1 MDIDIRTLLSRLNP
15 ACRHAMEQAAQSCV
29 RQTHYN
35 VDVEHLLLALIETDA
50 PDLRAVLAHFDI
62 TAEELGAQLQ
72 KAVDQFKRGNGRTPA
87 LSPNFAPLLQ
97 EAWLLSSMLLG
108 EQQVRS
114 GTLVLALLEV
124 DSLRGLL
131 LESAPALLKIP
142 RASLRD
148 ALPALLADSPE
159 DTGGAGRDSAAR
171 AAAPGAPGA
180 SAAAGAPPA
189 RAMPTLSGN
198 ATGSGNA
205 TRQAALEQYTVD
217 LTALAR
223 EGAID
228 PIRGRDGEIR
238 QLIDVLLRRRQ
249 NNPILTG
256 EAGVGK
262 TAVVEG
268 FAQRIVHGD
277 VPPALANVSVRS
289 LDLALL
295 QAGAGIKGEFENRL
309 KSVISEVKA
318 SPTPVI
324 LFIDEAH
331 QLIGAGGSEGQGD
344 AANML
349 KPALARGELR
359 TIAATTWA
367 EYKKYV
373 ERDPALARRFQVVKV
388 EEPSEAVAIEMLRGM
403 VQKLEAHH
411 GVEILDEAVRDAV
424 KLSHRYISGRQLPD
438 KAISVL
444 DTACARVAI
453 GQSSEPEELE
463 ALSRAIETAENHL
476 RILRHESATGAERGD
491 AIAARE
497 RQLAEDRAR
506 HARLTDKLATEKRA
520 VTEILVWRRKIAQH
534 LAAAD
539 SRRGET
545 GGNRAQ
551 DISGK
556 ESSVTGKSGAH
567 GDANTHA
574 TADAP
579 ETPETPDGVESFEG
593 DDDASLTANLSRL
606 EKGLEAVQND
616 EPLVP
621 VCVDSNVV
629 ANVISGWTGIP
640 VGRMLADELHTVLYL
655 QDKLAERVVGQNE
668 ALDTIARRI
677 RTFRADL
684 DDPGKPV
691 GVFLLVGPSG
701 VGKTET
707 AAALADMLYG
717 GERNMITVN
726 MSEFQEAHSVSGL
739 KGAPPGYVGYGRGGV
754 LTEAVRRR
762 PYSVVLLD
770 EMEKA
775 HPDVLE
781 LFFQVFDK
789 GTMEDGEGVP
799 IDFKNTLILLTS
811 NAAQDVITD
820 ACQGG
825 RRPPPDALIDALR
838 PALVRQFSPAFL
850 GRLVLVPY
858 YPLGDAQI
866 ASIVELKL
874 ERLAQRF
881 VRNHHAPLTWDDA
894 LAQLITQRCKEVDSG
909 ARNVDHILTQAVMP
923 ELARQVL
930 ERISIA
936 RPFSGVHIGVSA
948 QGDIAFRFRSSDEV

>member
-15 ACRHAMEQAAQSCV
+15 VCKHAMELAAQQCV

-35 VDVEHLLLALIETDA
+35 VDVEHLLLTLLDTGA
-50 PDLRAVLAHFDI
+50 PDWNAVLSHFQI
-62 TAEELGAQLQ
+62 RAEEVSAQLQ
-72 KAVDQFKRGNGRTPA
+72 RAQDHFKRGNGRTPA
-87 LSPNFAPLLQ
+87 LSPNFSPLFQ

-108 EQQVRS
+108 QQQIRS
-114 GTLVLALLEV
+114 GTLLLALLEV

-131 LESAPALLKIP
+131 LESAPGLLNISRTAL
-142 RASLRD
+142 RQ
-148 ALPALLADSPE
+148 ALPSILANSAE
-159 DTGGAGRDSAAR
+159 DAGDPAAR
-171 AAAPGAPGA
+171 AETGADPLRADGAPG
-180 SAAAGAPPA
+180 
-189 RAMPTLSGN
+189 MPTPSLP
-198 ATGSGNA
+198 AA
-205 TRQAALEQYTVD
+205 RQSALELYTVD
-217 LTALAR
+217 LTALASA
-223 EGAID
+223 GAID
-228 PIRGRDGEIR
+228 PVRGRDAEIR

-268 FAQRIVHGD
+268 FAQRIVLGD
-277 VPPALANVSVRS
+277 VPPALRNVSVRS

-295 QAGAGIKGEFENRL
+295 QAGAGVRGEFENRL
-309 KSVISEVKA
+309 KSVIGEVKA
-318 SPTPVI
+318 SPTPII

-344 AANML
+344 AANLL

-367 EYKKYV
+367 EYKRYV

-388 EEPSEAVAIEMLRGM
+388 EEPSEAAAVEMLRGM
-403 VQKLEAHH
+403 VQRLQAHH
-411 GVEILDEAVRDAV
+411 GVEILDTAVRDAV

-453 GQSSEPEELE
+453 GQSAEPEEIE
-463 ALSRAIETAENHL
+463 ALGRAIEAAENQL
-476 RILRHESATGAERGD
+476 RIQRHEAATGADRED
-491 AIAARE
+491 AIAATQRQIEEQRE
-497 RQLAEDRAR
+497 QHR
-506 HARLTDKLATEKRA
+506 RLGEKLAAERGA
-520 VTEILVWRRKIAQH
+520 VAEILTWRRRIADRVENGER
-534 LAAAD
+534 AAD
-539 SRRGET
+539 EEDLS
-545 GGNRAQ
+545 A
-551 DISGK
+551 
-556 ESSVTGKSGAH
+556 
-567 GDANTHA
+567 
-574 TADAP
+574 
-579 ETPETPDGVESFEG
+579 
-593 DDDASLTANLSRL
+593 LTANLTRL

-616 EPLVP
+616 EPIVP
-621 VCVDSNVV
+621 VCVDSSVV
-629 ANVISGWTGIP
+629 AKVISGWTGIP

-655 QDKLAERVVGQNE
+655 QDKLSGRIVGQDE
-668 ALDTIARRI
+668 ALDAIARRI

-691 GVFLLVGPSG
+691 GVFLLLGPSG

-707 AAALADMLYG
+707 ACALADTLYG
-717 GERNMITVN
+717 GERNMITIN

-789 GTMEDGEGVP
+789 GTMEDGEGVS

-811 NAAQDVITD
+811 NASQDVITD
-820 ACQGG
+820 ACRGG
-825 RRPPPDALIDALR
+825 ARPSPEALIERLRPPLL
-838 PALVRQFSPAFL
+838 RQFSPAFL
-850 GRLVLVPY
+850 GRLVMVPY
-858 YPLGDAQI
+858 YPLGDSQI
-866 ASIVELKL
+866 NAIVNLKL
-874 ERLAQRF
+874 GRLARRF
-881 VRNHHAPLTWDDA
+881 ERNHHARLGWDDA
-894 LAQLITQRCKEVDSG
+894 VAQSIAARCKEVDSG
-909 ARNVDHILTQAVMP
+909 ARNVDHILTQAVLP

-930 ERISIA
+930 ERISVA
-936 RPFSGVHIGVSA
+936 APFGGVHMGLTPAGAIE
-948 QGDIAFRFRSSDEV
+948 FRFHDAEAG

>member
-15 ACRHAMEQAAQSCV
+15 ACKHAMELAAQLCV

-35 VDVEHLLLALIETDA
+35 VDVEHLLLQLVESDA
-50 PDLRAVLAHFDI
+50 PDLRAILDHFNVASADV
-62 TAEELGAQLQ
+62 TAQLQ

-87 LSPNFAPLLQ
+87 LSPNFSPLFQ

-108 EQQVRS
+108 EQQIRS
-114 GTLVLALLEV
+114 GTILLALLEV

-131 LESAPALLKIP
+131 LDSAPALLTIP

-148 ALPALLADSPE
+148 VLRVVLAGSSE
-159 DTGGAGRDSAAR
+159 DGGRAAPVTAGAATGVAEAPVSMPVMPSAA
-171 AAAPGAPGA
+171 
-180 SAAAGAPPA
+180 
-189 RAMPTLSGN
+189 TK
-198 ATGSGNA
+198 GSGGS
-205 TRQAALEQYTVD
+205 ALAQFTVD

-228 PIRGRDGEIR
+228 PICGRDAEIR
-238 QLIDVLLRRRQ
+238 QLIDVLMRRRQ

-268 FAQRIVHGD
+268 FAQRVVQGE
-277 VPPALANVSVRS
+277 VPPMLVNVSVRS

-295 QAGAGIKGEFENRL
+295 QAGAGVKGEFENRL
-309 KSVISEVKA
+309 KSVIAEVKA
-318 SPTPVI
+318 SPMPVI

-344 AANML
+344 AANLL

-373 ERDPALARRFQVVKV
+373 ERDPALARRFQVVKI

-403 VQKLEAHH
+403 VTKLSQHH

-453 GQSSEPEELE
+453 GQNGVPEEIE
-463 ALSRAIETAENHL
+463 ALGRAIEAAENQL
-476 RILRHESATGAERGD
+476 RILRHEAATGAEHDD
-491 AIAARE
+491 AIATLAG
-497 RQLAEDRAR
+497 QLEDRSAQ
-506 HARLTDKLATEKRA
+506 HARLTDKLSTEKRA
-520 VTEILVWRRKIAQH
+520 VDEILAWRRKIARH
-534 LAAAD
+534 LAAQEQAVEGEDGD
-539 SRRGET
+539 SLR
-545 GGNRAQ
+545 
-551 DISGK
+551 
-556 ESSVTGKSGAH
+556 
-567 GDANTHA
+567 
-574 TADAP
+574 
-579 ETPETPDGVESFEG
+579 
-593 DDDASLTANLSRL
+593 ANLGRL
-606 EKGLEAVQND
+606 EKGLEAVQSD
-616 EPLVP
+616 EPMVP
-621 VCVDSNVV
+621 VCVDSGVV
-629 ANVISGWTGIP
+629 AKVISGWTGIP
-640 VGRMLADELHTVLYL
+640 VGSMLADELHTVLYL

-668 ALDTIARRI
+668 ALDAIARRV

-789 GTMEDGEGVP
+789 GVMEDGEGVP
-799 IDFKNTLILLTS
+799 IDFRNTLILLTS

-820 ACQGG
+820 ACVGG
-825 RRPPPDALIDALR
+825 RRPPPEALIERLR
-838 PALVRQFSPAFL
+838 PALLRQFSPAFL
-850 GRLVLVPY
+850 GRMVLVPY

-866 ASIVELKL
+866 TSIVNLKL
-874 ERLAQRF
+874 ARLAERF
-881 VRNHHAPLTWDDA
+881 ERNHHARLTWNDEF
-894 LAQLITQRCKEVDSG
+894 AQVITERCKEVDSG
-909 ARNVDHILTQAVMP
+909 ARNVDHILTHSVLP
-923 ELARQVL
+923 ELAREVL
-930 ERISIA
+930 ERISVA
-936 RPFSGVHIGVSA
+936 EPFGGVHLAFTAAG
-948 QGDIAFRFRSSDEV
+948 GIALRFAPREDA

>member
-1 MDIDIRTLLSRLNP
+1 MNIDIRTLLSRLNP
-15 ACRHAMEQAAQSCV
+15 ECKHAMEQAAQLCV

-35 VDVEHLLLALIETDA
+35 VDVEHLLLMLLESDA
-50 PDLRAVLAHFDI
+50 PDLHAILGHFQIQPDTLI
-62 TAEELGAQLQ
+62 SQLQ
-72 KAVDQFKRGNGRTPA
+72 KSVDQFKRGNGRTPA
-87 LSPNFAPLLQ
+87 LSPNFSSLFQ
-97 EAWLLSSMLLG
+97 EAWLLSSMLLA
-108 EQQVRS
+108 EQQIRS
-114 GTLVLALLEV
+114 GTLLLALLEV

-131 LESAPALLKIP
+131 LESAPALLNIP
-142 RASLRD
+142 RASLREVLPTVLAGSAED
-148 ALPALLADSPE
+148 A
-159 DTGGAGRDSAAR
+159 GGAAAR
-171 AAAPGAPGA
+171 AAALTGKPADAAGEPVAPQLQPAMPSMSRAPG
-180 SAAAGAPPA
+180 GGTQ
-189 RAMPTLSGN
+189 RT
-198 ATGSGNA
+198 
-205 TRQAALEQYTVD
+205 ALDQYTVD
-217 LTALAR
+217 LTGLAR

-228 PIRGRDGEIR
+228 PIRGRDAEIR

-268 FAQRIVHGD
+268 FAQRIVQGD
-277 VPPALANVSVRS
+277 VPPALMNVSVRS

-295 QAGAGIKGEFENRL
+295 QAGAGVKGEFENRL
-309 KSVISEVKA
+309 KSVIAEVKA
-318 SPTPVI
+318 SPVPVI

-344 AANML
+344 AANLL

-388 EEPSEAVAIEMLRGM
+388 EEPTEAVAIDMLRGM
-403 VQKLEAHH
+403 VQKLADHH
-411 GVEILDEAVRDAV
+411 GVEILDDAVRDAV

-453 GQSSEPEELE
+453 GQNGVPEEIE
-463 ALSRAIETAENHL
+463 ALGRSIETNENQL
-476 RILRHESATGAERGD
+476 RILRHEAATGGDRAD
-491 AIAARE
+491 AIASVTK
-497 RQLAEDRAR
+497 QLVEQRAQ
-506 HARLTDKLATEKRA
+506 HARLTDKLVTEKHA
-520 VTEILVWRRKIAQH
+520 VGEIIAWRKKIGLH
-534 LAAAD
+534 LADEGHAAQ
-539 SRRGET
+539 GEDT
-545 GGNRAQ
+545 
-551 DISGK
+551 
-556 ESSVTGKSGAH
+556 E
-567 GDANTHA
+567 
-574 TADAP
+574 
-579 ETPETPDGVESFEG
+579 DG
-593 DDDASLTANLSRL
+593 ASLTANLARL
-606 EKGLEAVQND
+606 EKGLEAVQSD
-616 EPLVP
+616 EPMVP
-621 VCVDSNVV
+621 VCVDSGMV
-629 ANVISGWTGIP
+629 AKVISGWTGIP

-655 QDKLAERVVGQNE
+655 QDKLAERVVGQNQ
-668 ALDTIARRI
+668 ALDAIARRV

-691 GVFLLVGPSG
+691 GVFLLIGPSG

-707 AAALADMLYG
+707 AFALADTLYG

-789 GTMEDGEGVP
+789 GVMEDGEGVP

-811 NAAQDVITD
+811 NAAQDIITE

-825 RRPPPDALIDALR
+825 RRPEPEALIERLR
-838 PALVRQFSPAFL
+838 PALLKQFSPAFL

-866 ASIVELKL
+866 ISIVDLKL
-874 ERLAQRF
+874 TRLAQRF
-881 VRNHHAPLTWDDA
+881 ERNHHARLTWDEP
-894 LAQLITQRCKEVDSG
+894 LAALITERCKEVDSG
-909 ARNVDHILTQAVMP
+909 ARNVDHILTQSVLP

-936 RPFSGVHIGVSA
+936 EPFGGVHLALNDAGGIE
-948 QGDIAFRFRSSDEV
+948 FRFLSVEEA

>member
-1 MDIDIRTLLSRLNP
+1 MNIDIRTLLSRLNP
-15 ACRHAMEQAAQSCV
+15 ECKHAMEQAAQACV

-35 VDVEHLLLALIETDA
+35 VDVEHLLLTLLEADA
-50 PDLRAVLAHFDI
+50 PDLHAILAHFQIKPDTLI
-62 TAEELGAQLQ
+62 AQLQ
-72 KAVDQFKRGNGRTPA
+72 KSIDQFKRGNGRTPA
-87 LSPNFAPLLQ
+87 LSPNFSSLFQ
-97 EAWLLSSMLLG
+97 EAWLLSSMLLA
-108 EQQVRS
+108 EQQIRS

-131 LESAPALLKIP
+131 LESAPALLNIP
-142 RASLRD
+142 RATLREMLPTVLAGSAED
-148 ALPALLADSPE
+148 A
-159 DTGGAGRDSAAR
+159 GGAAAR
-171 AAAPGAPGA
+171 SAAPGGKPADASGETATPQVQSAMPSMSRAPG
-180 SAAAGAPPA
+180 GGTQ
-189 RAMPTLSGN
+189 RT
-198 ATGSGNA
+198 
-205 TRQAALEQYTVD
+205 ALDQYTVD
-217 LTALAR
+217 LTGLAR

-228 PIRGRDGEIR
+228 PIRGRDAEIR

-268 FAQRIVHGD
+268 FAQRIVLGD
-277 VPPALANVSVRS
+277 VPPALMNVSVRS

-295 QAGAGIKGEFENRL
+295 QAGAGVKGEFENRL
-309 KSVISEVKA
+309 KSVIAEVKA
-318 SPTPVI
+318 SPVPVI

-344 AANML
+344 AANLL

-388 EEPSEAVAIEMLRGM
+388 EEPSEAVAIDMLRGM
-403 VQKLEAHH
+403 VQKLAEHH
-411 GVEILDEAVRDAV
+411 GVEILDDAVRDAV

-453 GQSSEPEELE
+453 GQNGVPEEIE
-463 ALSRAIETAENHL
+463 ALGRSIESNENQL
-476 RILRHESATGAERGD
+476 RILRHEAATGSDRAD
-491 AIAARE
+491 AIVAVNKQLDEE
-497 RQLAEDRAR
+497 RAQ
-506 HARLTDKLATEKRA
+506 HARLSEKLVTEKHA
-520 VTEILVWRRKIAQH
+520 VGEIIAWRKKIGLYLADERK
-534 LAAAD
+534 AA
-539 SRRGET
+539 
-545 GGNRAQ
+545 
-551 DISGK
+551 
-556 ESSVTGKSGAH
+556 
-567 GDANTHA
+567 
-574 TADAP
+574 
-579 ETPETPDGVESFEG
+579 EG
-593 DDDASLTANLSRL
+593 DDAEDGASLTANLARL
-606 EKGLEAVQND
+606 EKGLEAVQSD
-616 EPLVP
+616 EPMVP
-621 VCVDSNVV
+621 VCVDSAIV
-629 ANVISGWTGIP
+629 AKVISGWTGIP

-655 QDKLAERVVGQNE
+655 QDKLAERVVGQDQ
-668 ALDTIARRI
+668 ALDAIARRV

-707 AAALADMLYG
+707 AFALADTLYG

-789 GTMEDGEGVP
+789 GVMEDGEGVP

-811 NAAQDVITD
+811 NAAQDIITD

-825 RRPPPDALIDALR
+825 RRPEPEALIERLR
-838 PALVRQFSPAFL
+838 PALLKQFSPAFL

-866 ASIVELKL
+866 TSIVNLKL
-874 ERLAQRF
+874 TRLAQRF
-881 VRNHHAPLTWDDA
+881 ERNHHARLTWDEP
-894 LAQLITQRCKEVDSG
+894 LAALITERCKEVDSG
-909 ARNVDHILTQAVMP
+909 ARNVDHILTQSILP

-936 RPFSGVHIGVSA
+936 EPFGGVHLALNDVGGIE
-948 QGDIAFRFRSSDEV
+948 FRFLSVEEA

>member
-15 ACRHAMEQAAQSCV
+15 ECKLAMEQAAQLCV

-35 VDVEHLLLALIETDA
+35 VDVEHLLLTLLESDA
-50 PDLRAVLAHFDI
+50 PDLRAILAHFSI
-62 TAEELGAQLQ
+62 KPEALTAQLQ
-72 KAVDQFKRGNGRTPA
+72 KAVDLFKRGNGRTPA
-87 LSPNFAPLLQ
+87 LSPNFSPLFQ

-108 EQQVRS
+108 EQQIRS

-124 DSLRGLL
+124 DGLRGML
-131 LESAPALLKIP
+131 LESAPALLNIP
-142 RASLRD
+142 RASLRERLGAVLAGSAED
-148 ALPALLADSPE
+148 AGGTQPGSPAAPE
-159 DTGGAGRDSAAR
+159 AGQANATP
-171 AAAPGAPGA
+171 AAAPQAQAAMPFMAQGGA
-180 SAAAGAPPA
+180 SQG
-189 RAMPTLSGN
+189 RKT
-198 ATGSGNA
+198 
-205 TRQAALEQYTVD
+205 ALDQYTVD
-217 LTALAR
+217 LTGLAR
-223 EGAID
+223 EGKID
-228 PIRGRDGEIR
+228 PIRGRDAEIR

-268 FAQRIVHGD
+268 FAQRIVQGD
-277 VPPALANVSVRS
+277 VPPALTNVSVRS

-295 QAGAGIKGEFENRL
+295 QAGAGVKGEFENRL
-309 KSVISEVKA
+309 KSVIAEVKSSA
-318 SPTPVI
+318 VPVI

-344 AANML
+344 AANLL

-388 EEPSEAVAIEMLRGM
+388 EEPSEAVAIDMLRGM
-403 VQKLEAHH
+403 VQKLEEHH

-453 GQSSEPEELE
+453 GQNGLPEEIE
-463 ALSRAIETAENHL
+463 ALGRSLDTAENQL
-476 RILRHESATGAERGD
+476 RIARHEAAMGAERAD
-491 AIAARE
+491 AIAAITKQLEDE
-497 RQLAEDRAR
+497 RAQ
-506 HARLTDKLATEKRA
+506 HARLAEKLSTEKRA
-520 VTEILVWRRKIAQH
+520 VEEVLAWRKKIRAY
-534 LAAAD
+534 LAD
-539 SRRGET
+539 
-545 GGNRAQ
+545 Q
-551 DISGK
+551 
-556 ESSVTGKSGAH
+556 SGA
-567 GDANTHA
+567 A
-574 TADAP
+574 
-579 ETPETPDGVESFEG
+579 ESEEG
-593 DDDASLTANLSRL
+593 ESLTANLSRL

-616 EPLVP
+616 EPMVP
-621 VCVDSNVV
+621 VCVDSETV
-629 ANVISGWTGIP
+629 AKVISGWTGIP

-655 QDKLAERVVGQNE
+655 QDKLAERVVGQDE
-668 ALDTIARRI
+668 ALDAIARRV

-707 AAALADMLYG
+707 AFALADLLYG

-789 GTMEDGEGVP
+789 GVMEDGEGVP

-811 NAAQDVITD
+811 NAAQDVITE
-820 ACQGG
+820 ASRGG
-825 RRPPPDALIDALR
+825 RRPPPEALIEKLR
-838 PALVRQFSPAFL
+838 PALLRQFSPAFL

-858 YPLGDAQI
+858 YHLGDAQI
-866 ASIVELKL
+866 NAIVNLKL

-881 VRNHHAPLTWDDA
+881 TRNHLAQLTWDAD
-894 LAQLITQRCKEVDSG
+894 LATLIAQRCKEVDSG
-909 ARNVDHILTQAVMP
+909 ARNVDHILTQSVLP

-930 ERISIA
+930 ERISISE
-936 RPFSGVHIGVSA
+936 PFGGVHLTLGA
-948 QGDIAFRFRSSDEV
+948 TGDIEFRFLPKEA

>member
-15 ACRHAMEQAAQSCV
+15 ECKLAMEQAAQLCV

-35 VDVEHLLLALIETDA
+35 VDVEHLLFTLLESDA
-50 PDLRAVLAHFDI
+50 PDLGAILSHFGIKAD
-62 TAEELGAQLQ
+62 TLTAQLQ
-72 KAVDQFKRGNGRTPA
+72 KAVDSFKRGNGRTPA
-87 LSPNFAPLLQ
+87 LSPNFSPLFQ

-108 EQQVRS
+108 EQQIRS
-114 GTLVLALLEV
+114 GTLALALLEV

-131 LESAPALLKIP
+131 LESAPALLNIP
-142 RASLRD
+142 RAALRERLAAILAGSSED
-148 ALPALLADSPE
+148 AGGSPMRGQAVGS
-159 DTGGAGRDSAAR
+159 DAGRSGGSGSGMSTGMP
-171 AAAPGAPGA
+171 AAAPSSAPGA
-180 SAAAGAPPA
+180 AAMPSMTAGAVGA
-189 RAMPTLSGN
+189 SG
-198 ATGSGNA
+198 
-205 TRQAALEQYTVD
+205 RQSALEQYTVD
-217 LTALAR
+217 MTGLAR
-223 EGAID
+223 EGRID
-228 PIRGRDGEIR
+228 PIRGRDAEIR

-268 FAQRIVHGD
+268 FAQRIVQGE
-277 VPPALANVSVRS
+277 VPPALVNVSVRS

-295 QAGAGIKGEFENRL
+295 QAGAGVKGEFENRL
-309 KSVISEVKA
+309 KSVIAEVKA
-318 SPTPVI
+318 SPVPVI

-344 AANML
+344 AANLL

-388 EEPSEAVAIEMLRGM
+388 EEPVEAVAIDMLRGM
-403 VQKLEAHH
+403 VQKLEEHH

-453 GQSSEPEELE
+453 GQNGVPEEIE
-463 ALSRAIETAENHL
+463 ALGRSIESAENQL
-476 RILRHESATGAERGD
+476 RILRHEAATGTDRTD
-491 AIAARE
+491 AIAALTKQLEDE
-497 RQLAEDRAR
+497 RAQ
-506 HARLTDKLATEKRA
+506 HARLSDKLGTEKRA
-520 VTEILVWRRKIAQH
+520 VDEILVWRKKI
-534 LAAAD
+534 
-539 SRRGET
+539 RGYL
-545 GGNRAQ
+545 
-551 DISGK
+551 
-556 ESSVTGKSGAH
+556 
-567 GDANTHA
+567 
-574 TADAP
+574 ADAASAA
-579 ETPETPDGVESFEG
+579 EGEDAESLG
-593 DDDASLTANLSRL
+593 ANLSRL

-616 EPLVP
+616 EPMVP
-621 VCVDSNVV
+621 VCVDSATV
-629 ANVISGWTGIP
+629 AKVISGWTGIP

-668 ALDTIARRI
+668 ALDAIARRV

-707 AAALADMLYG
+707 ACALADILYG

-789 GTMEDGEGVP
+789 GVMEDGEGVP

-811 NAAQDVITD
+811 NAAQDVITE
-820 ACQGG
+820 ASRGG
-825 RRPPPDALIDALR
+825 HRPPPEELIEKLR
-838 PALVRQFSPAFL
+838 PALLKQFSPAFL

-858 YPLGDAQI
+858 YHLGDAQI
-866 ASIVELKL
+866 NAIVNLKL

-881 VRNHHAPLTWDDA
+881 QRNHHARLTWDEDMA
-894 LAQLITQRCKEVDSG
+894 TLIAERCKEVDSG
-909 ARNVDHILTQAVMP
+909 ARNVDHILTQSVLP

-930 ERISIA
+930 ERISISE
-936 RPFSGVHIGVSA
+936 PFAGVHLAPGASGVVE
-948 QGDIAFRFRSSDEV
+948 FRFHSGEEA

>member
-15 ACRHAMEQAAQSCV
+15 VCKHAMELAAQQCV

-35 VDVEHLLLALIETDA
+35 VDVEHLLLTLLDTGA
-50 PDLRAVLAHFDI
+50 PDWNAVLSHFQI
-62 TAEELGAQLQ
+62 RAEEVSAQLQ
-72 KAVDQFKRGNGRTPA
+72 RAQDHFKRGNGRTPA
-87 LSPNFAPLLQ
+87 LSPNFSPLFQ

-108 EQQVRS
+108 QQQIRS
-114 GTLVLALLEV
+114 GTLLLALLEV

-131 LESAPALLKIP
+131 LESAPGLLNISRTAL
-142 RASLRD
+142 RQ
-148 ALPALLADSPE
+148 ALPSILADSAE
-159 DTGGAGRDSAAR
+159 DAGNPATRAETGADPLR
-171 AAAPGAPGA
+171 ADGAPG
-180 SAAAGAPPA
+180 
-189 RAMPTLSGN
+189 MPTPSLP
-198 ATGSGNA
+198 AA
-205 TRQAALEQYTVD
+205 RQSALELYTVD
-217 LTALAR
+217 LTALASA
-223 EGAID
+223 GAID
-228 PIRGRDGEIR
+228 PVRGRDAEIR
-238 QLIDVLLRRRQ
+238 HLIDVLLRRRQ

-268 FAQRIVHGD
+268 FAQRIVLGD
-277 VPPALANVSVRS
+277 VPPALRNVSVRS

-295 QAGAGIKGEFENRL
+295 QAGAGVRGEFENRL
-309 KSVISEVKA
+309 KSVIGEVKA
-318 SPTPVI
+318 SPTPII

-344 AANML
+344 AANLL

-367 EYKKYV
+367 EYKRYV

-388 EEPSEAVAIEMLRGM
+388 EEPSEAAAVEMLRGM
-403 VQKLEAHH
+403 VQRLQAHH
-411 GVEILDEAVRDAV
+411 GVEILDTAVRDAV

-453 GQSSEPEELE
+453 GQSAEPEEIE
-463 ALSRAIETAENHL
+463 ALGRAIEAAENQL
-476 RILRHESATGAERGD
+476 RIQRHEAATGADRED
-491 AIAARE
+491 AIAATQRQIEEQRE
-497 RQLAEDRAR
+497 QHR
-506 HARLTDKLATEKRA
+506 RLGEKLAVERGA
-520 VTEILVWRRKIAQH
+520 VAEILTWRRRIADRVENGER
-534 LAAAD
+534 AAD
-539 SRRGET
+539 EEDLS
-545 GGNRAQ
+545 A
-551 DISGK
+551 
-556 ESSVTGKSGAH
+556 
-567 GDANTHA
+567 
-574 TADAP
+574 
-579 ETPETPDGVESFEG
+579 
-593 DDDASLTANLSRL
+593 LTANLTRL

-616 EPLVP
+616 EPIVP
-621 VCVDSNVV
+621 VCVDSSVV
-629 ANVISGWTGIP
+629 AKVISGWTGIP

-655 QDKLAERVVGQNE
+655 QDKLSGRIVGQDE
-668 ALDTIARRI
+668 ALDAIARRI

-691 GVFLLVGPSG
+691 GVFLLLGPSG

-707 AAALADMLYG
+707 ACALADTLYG
-717 GERNMITVN
+717 GERNMITIN

-789 GTMEDGEGVP
+789 GTMEDGEGVS

-811 NAAQDVITD
+811 NASQDVITD
-820 ACQGG
+820 ACRGG
-825 RRPPPDALIDALR
+825 ARPSPEALIERLRPPLL
-838 PALVRQFSPAFL
+838 RQFSPAFL
-850 GRLVLVPY
+850 GRLVMVPY
-858 YPLGDAQI
+858 YPLGDSQI
-866 ASIVELKL
+866 NAIVNLKL
-874 ERLAQRF
+874 GRLARRF
-881 VRNHHAPLTWDDA
+881 ERNHHARLGWDDA
-894 LAQLITQRCKEVDSG
+894 VAQSIAARCKEVDSG
-909 ARNVDHILTQAVMP
+909 ARNVDHILTQAVLP

-930 ERISIA
+930 ERISVA
-936 RPFSGVHIGVSA
+936 APFGGVHMGLTPAGAIE
-948 QGDIAFRFRSSDEV
+948 FRFHDAEAG

>member
-15 ACRHAMEQAAQSCV
+15 ECKLAMEQAAQLCV

-35 VDVEHLLLALIETDA
+35 VDVEHLLLTLLESDA
-50 PDLRAVLAHFDI
+50 PDLRAILAHYAI
-62 TAEELGAQLQ
+62 KPETLTAQLQ
-72 KAVDQFKRGNGRTPA
+72 KAVDGFKRGNGRTPA
-87 LSPNFAPLLQ
+87 LSPNFSPLFQ

-108 EQQVRS
+108 EQQIRS

-124 DSLRGLL
+124 DSLRGML
-131 LESAPALLKIP
+131 LESAPTLLNIP
-142 RASLRD
+142 RAALRERLAAILAGSSED
-148 ALPALLADSPE
+148 A
-159 DTGGAGRDSAAR
+159 GGAQTPGHANADAARPAASPAATSSAAP
-171 AAAPGAPGA
+171 ATGAMPSMAGG
-180 SAAAGAPPA
+180 SAGAN
-189 RAMPTLSGN
+189 G
-198 ATGSGNA
+198 
-205 TRQAALEQYTVD
+205 RQSALEQFTVD
-217 LTALAR
+217 MTGLAR
-223 EGAID
+223 EGKID
-228 PIRGRDGEIR
+228 PIRGRDAEIR

-268 FAQRIVHGD
+268 FAQRIVQGD
-277 VPPALANVSVRS
+277 VPPALVNVSVRS

-295 QAGAGIKGEFENRL
+295 QAGAGVKGEFENRL
-309 KSVISEVKA
+309 KSVIAEVKA
-318 SPTPVI
+318 SPVPVI

-344 AANML
+344 AANLL

-388 EEPSEAVAIEMLRGM
+388 EEPSEAVAIDMLRGM
-403 VQKLEAHH
+403 VQKLEEHH
-411 GVEILDEAVRDAV
+411 GVEILDDAVRDAV

-453 GQSSEPEELE
+453 GQSGVPEEIE
-463 ALSRAIETAENHL
+463 ALGRSIDALEHQL
-476 RILRHESATGAERGD
+476 RILRHEAATGADRAD
-491 AIAARE
+491 AIAALTKQLEDE
-497 RQLAEDRAR
+497 RAQRT
-506 HARLTDKLATEKRA
+506 RLTDKLGTEKRA
-520 VTEILVWRRKIAQH
+520 VEEILAWRKKIRGH
-534 LAAAD
+534 LADPASSAD
-539 SRRGET
+539 GED
-545 GGNRAQ
+545 A
-551 DISGK
+551 
-556 ESSVTGKSGAH
+556 ESLA
-567 GDANTHA
+567 
-574 TADAP
+574 
-579 ETPETPDGVESFEG
+579 
-593 DDDASLTANLSRL
+593 ANLSRL

-616 EPLVP
+616 EPMVP
-621 VCVDSNVV
+621 VCVDSETV
-629 ANVISGWTGIP
+629 AQVISGWTGIP

-655 QDKLAERVVGQNE
+655 QDKLAERVVGQDE
-668 ALDTIARRI
+668 ALDAIARRV

-707 AAALADMLYG
+707 ACALADMLYG

-789 GTMEDGEGVP
+789 GVMEDGEGVP

-811 NAAQDVITD
+811 NAAQDVITE
-820 ACQGG
+820 ASRGG
-825 RRPPPDALIDALR
+825 RRPSPEELIEKLR
-838 PALVRQFSPAFL
+838 PALLRQFSPAFL

-858 YPLGDAQI
+858 YHLGDAQI
-866 ASIVELKL
+866 NAIVNLKL

-881 VRNHHAPLTWDDA
+881 ERNHHARLTWDDDVA
-894 LAQLITQRCKEVDSG
+894 TLIAQRCKEVDSG
-909 ARNVDHILTQAVMP
+909 ARNVDYILTQSVLP

-930 ERISIA
+930 ERISISE
-936 RPFSGVHIGVSA
+936 PFGGVRLALKPSGEIE
-948 QGDIAFRFRSSDEV
+948 FRFLSPDEA

>member
-1 MDIDIRTLLSRLNP
+1 MEIDIRTLLSRLNP
-15 ACRHAMEQAAQSCV
+15 ACKHAMEQAAQLCV
-29 RQTHYN
+29 RQTHFS
-35 VDVEHLLLALIETDA
+35 VDIEHLLLTLLETEA
-50 PDLRAVLAHFDI
+50 PDLRAILAHFGVGR
-62 TAEELGAQLQ
+62 AGLVSHLQ
-72 KAVDQFKRGNGRTPA
+72 KTVELFKRGNGRTPS
-87 LSPNFAPLLQ
+87 LSPNLSPLFQ

-108 EQQVRS
+108 EQQIRS
-114 GTLVLALLEV
+114 GTLTLALLEV

-142 RASLRD
+142 RAHLREGLRGILAGSAED
-148 ALPALLADSPE
+148 A
-159 DTGGAGRDSAAR
+159 GGASSDLPSAGTQ
-171 AAAPGAPGA
+171 AAQSGEVPA
-180 SAAAGAPPA
+180 SQT
-189 RAMPTLSGN
+189 MPTLGAGPAIHSQ
-198 ATGSGNA
+198 
-205 TRQAALEQYTVD
+205 RALDLYAVD

-223 EGAID
+223 AGAID
-228 PIRGRDGEIR
+228 PIRGRDAEIR

-268 FAQRIVHGD
+268 FAQRIVQGE

-295 QAGAGIKGEFENRL
+295 QAGAGVKGEFESRL
-309 KSVISEVKA
+309 KSVIAEVKA
-318 SPTPVI
+318 SPAPVI

-344 AANML
+344 AANLL

-388 EEPSEAVAIEMLRGM
+388 EEPSEPVAVDMLRGM
-403 VQKLEAHH
+403 VDKLEAHH
-411 GVEILDEAVRDAV
+411 GVEILDDAVRDAV
-424 KLSHRYISGRQLPD
+424 RLSHRYISGRQLPD

-453 GQSSEPEELE
+453 GQSGVPEEIE
-463 ALSRAIETAENHL
+463 ALGRSIETAENQL
-476 RILRHESATGAERGD
+476 RILRHEAATGAMRAE
-491 AIAARE
+491 AIAATQ
-497 RQLAEDRAR
+497 RQLRDEREQ
-506 HARLTDKLATEKRA
+506 HARLTEKFGTEKRA
-520 VTEILVWRRKIAQH
+520 VDEILAWRRKIAEQ
-534 LAAAD
+534 LA
-539 SRRGET
+539 
-545 GGNRAQ
+545 
-551 DISGK
+551 
-556 ESSVTGKSGAH
+556 SVTDEGTSDDH
-567 GDANTHA
+567 EDA
-574 TADAP
+574 
-579 ETPETPDGVESFEG
+579 ET
-593 DDDASLTANLSRL
+593 LTATLRRL

-621 VCVDSNVV
+621 VCVDSAVV
-629 ANVISGWTGIP
+629 AEVISGWTGIP
-640 VGRMLADELHTVLYL
+640 VGRMLADELHTVLHL
-655 QDKLAERVVGQNE
+655 QEKLAERVVGQDE
-668 ALDTIARRI
+668 ALDTIARRV

-691 GVFLLVGPSG
+691 GVFMLVGPSG

-707 AAALADMLYG
+707 AFALAELLYG
-717 GERNMITVN
+717 GERNVITVN
-726 MSEFQEAHSVSGL
+726 LSEFQEAHSVSGL

-775 HPDVLE
+775 HSDVLE

-789 GTMEDGEGVP
+789 GIMEDGEGVP

-820 ACQGG
+820 ACHGG
-825 RRPPPDALIDALR
+825 RRPAPQALVERLR
-838 PALVRQFSPAFL
+838 PPLLRQFSPAFL
-850 GRLVLVPY
+850 GRLAIVPY

-866 ASIVELKL
+866 AAIVELKL
-874 ERLAQRF
+874 ARIAQRF
-881 VRNHHAPLTWDDA
+881 ARNHHATLTWDDA
-894 LAQLITQRCKEVDSG
+894 LAQEIVQRCKEVDSG
-909 ARNVDHILTQAVMP
+909 ARNVDHILAQAVLP
-923 ELARQVL
+923 ELAQRVL
-930 ERISIA
+930 ERISLA
-936 RPFSGVHIGVSA
+936 EPFGGVHLALDAAG
-948 QGDIAFRFRSSDEV
+948 GMTFRFTDARGA

>member
-15 ACRHAMEQAAQSCV
+15 ECKRAMEHAAQLCV

-35 VDVEHLLLALIETDA
+35 VDVEHLLFTLLESDA
-50 PDLRAVLAHFDI
+50 PDVKAILAHFAI
-62 TAEELGAQLQ
+62 EPETLTSQLQ
-72 KAVDQFKRGNGRTPA
+72 KAVDGFKRGNSRTPA
-87 LSPNFAPLLQ
+87 LSPTFSTLFQ

-108 EQQVRS
+108 EQQIRS

-124 DSLRGLL
+124 DSLRGML
-131 LESAPALLKIP
+131 LESAPALLNFP
-142 RASLRD
+142 RAALRERLAVILTGSSED
-148 ALPALLADSPE
+148 AGGSQSPDHGPDAVQPAAVPVS
-159 DTGGAGRDSAAR
+159 TSFAATGAGEMPSR
-171 AAAPGAPGA
+171 AGGSVGANGRK
-180 SAAAGAPPA
+180 S
-189 RAMPTLSGN
+189 
-198 ATGSGNA
+198 
-205 TRQAALEQYTVD
+205 ALEQFTVD
-217 LTALAR
+217 MTGLAR
-223 EGAID
+223 GGKID
-228 PIRGRDGEIR
+228 PIRGRDAEIR

-268 FAQRIVHGD
+268 FAQRIVQGD
-277 VPPALANVSVRS
+277 VPPALVNVSVRS

-295 QAGAGIKGEFENRL
+295 QAGAGVRGEFENRL
-309 KSVISEVKA
+309 KSVIAEVKA
-318 SPTPVI
+318 SPMPVI

-344 AANML
+344 AANLL
-349 KPALARGELR
+349 KPALARGEMR

-388 EEPSEAVAIEMLRGM
+388 EEPSEAVAIDMLRGM
-403 VQKLEAHH
+403 VQKLEEHH
-411 GVEILDEAVRDAV
+411 GVEILDDAVCDAV
-424 KLSHRYISGRQLPD
+424 KLSHRYISGRQMPD

-453 GQSSEPEELE
+453 GQSGTPEEVE
-463 ALSRAIETAENHL
+463 ALGRTIDAAEHQL
-476 RILRHESATGAERGD
+476 RILHHESATGADRAD
-491 AIAARE
+491 AVTAVT
-497 RQLAEDRAR
+497 RQLGEARAQR
-506 HARLTDKLATEKRA
+506 SRLTDKLGTEKRA
-520 VTEILVWRRKIAQH
+520 VEEILAWRKKIRSY
-534 LAAAD
+534 LAD
-539 SRRGET
+539 PGT
-545 GGNRAQ
+545 
-551 DISGK
+551 
-556 ESSVTGKSGAH
+556 
-567 GDANTHA
+567 
-574 TADAP
+574 TADG
-579 ETPETPDGVESFEG
+579 EDVESL
-593 DDDASLTANLSRL
+593 AINLARL

-616 EPLVP
+616 EPMVP
-621 VCVDSNVV
+621 VCVDSETV
-629 ANVISGWTGIP
+629 AKVISGWTGIP
-640 VGRMLADELHTVLYL
+640 VGRMLADELHTVLNL
-655 QDKLAERVVGQNE
+655 QDKLAERVVGQDE
-668 ALDTIARRI
+668 ALDAIARRVC
-677 RTFRADL
+677 TFRAGL

-691 GVFLLVGPSG
+691 GVFLLIGPSG

-707 AAALADMLYG
+707 ACALADMLYG

-789 GTMEDGEGVP
+789 GVIEDGEGVP

-811 NAAQDVITD
+811 NAAQDIITE
-820 ACQGG
+820 ASSGG
-825 RRPPPDALIDALR
+825 RRPPPEELIEKLR
-838 PALVRQFSPAFL
+838 PALLRQFSPAFL

-858 YPLGDAQI
+858 YHLGDAQI
-866 ASIVELKL
+866 NAIVNLKF

-881 VRNHHAPLTWDDA
+881 ERNHHADLTWDEDVAA
-894 LAQLITQRCKEVDSG
+894 LIAQRCKEVDSG
-909 ARNVDHILTQAVMP
+909 ARNVDHILTQSVLP

-930 ERISIA
+930 ERISISE
-936 RPFSGVHIGVSA
+936 PFCGVHLALTLAGAIE
-948 QGDIAFRFRSSDEV
+948 FRFLSNEEA